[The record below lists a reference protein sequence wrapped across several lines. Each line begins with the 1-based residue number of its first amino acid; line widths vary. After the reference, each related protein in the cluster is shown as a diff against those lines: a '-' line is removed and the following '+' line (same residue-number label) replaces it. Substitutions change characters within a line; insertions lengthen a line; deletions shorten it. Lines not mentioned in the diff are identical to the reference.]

1 MSETAIVS
9 IGNPIMADDGLG
21 MKALE
26 ALREAGVCDRPDVE
40 CTHAGT
46 TAFFALEAMSGMDRA
61 LLIDALDVP
70 DSEPGDV
77 HRLSFENGQF
87 GDGRAPV
94 HLHDFSFADAIE
106 NGRFAYDI
114 PEQMVLFGVTPA
126 DLEPGEGLSPRVE
139 AAISELCEAIG
150 RELAGAATQVDGSRT
165 PEQRRTP
172 R

>member
-21 MKALE
+21 KKTLD
-26 ALREAGVCDRPDVE
+26 ALREAKICDRPDVE

-46 TAFFALEAMSGMDRA
+46 TAFFALEAMSGTERA
-61 LLIDALDVP
+61 VLIDVLDVP

-77 HRLSFENGQF
+77 HRLLFENGQF
-87 GDGRAPV
+87 GDGRTPV

-114 PEQMVLFGVTPA
+114 PERMVLFGVTPA
-126 DLEPGEGLSPRVE
+126 DLDPGEGLSPRVE
-139 AAISELCEAIG
+139 AAIPELCEAIE
-150 RELAGAATQVDGSRT
+150 RELAGTATEPDGAT
-165 PEQRRTP
+165 MTQHGRTP